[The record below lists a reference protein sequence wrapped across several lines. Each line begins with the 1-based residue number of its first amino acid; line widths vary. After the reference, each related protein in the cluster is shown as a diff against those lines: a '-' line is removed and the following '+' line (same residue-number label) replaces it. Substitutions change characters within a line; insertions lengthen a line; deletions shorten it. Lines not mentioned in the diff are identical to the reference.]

1 MNKNSFTRIGFIL
14 AAAGSAVGL
23 GNIWKFP
30 YIAGDNGGGVF
41 VLVYLATIL
50 FIGMS
55 IFIGEVLMGSKVHK
69 DGVTAFETL
78 APEGKKYWKFS
89 GFTFLTG
96 LLILTFYAVVIGWIF
111 NYIVVSV
118 SALPIG
124 FKESE
129 TLFLG
134 LLKEDIYTQL
144 FYYTLAFIIIAFTIS
159 RGIKKGI
166 EKLNNILMPALIIIL
181 AILLVYTMQL
191 DGFMKA
197 VDFMFYP
204 NFEKF
209 NSSSI
214 IVAVGH
220 AFFTLSIG
228 MVTILTYSASI
239 GKDVNIVKASVYVV
253 AIDTLIAIV
262 AGLIIFSITFTAS
275 QEPSKGAGL
284 VFITLPA
291 IFHEMGTIGIFLSL
305 LFFVALAFAAVTSA
319 VSILEPTVRYMVE
332 RKKMDRKKATYIISS
347 VAYVIGIFAL
357 LSNTNA
363 FSESLTIG
371 SKNLFDWFDFI
382 SSAILMPLGGILVA
396 VFVGYVMDK
405 QTVRDTLI
413 PYMGNTFFNIWL
425 FMMRFVAPIAV
436 FFVMMN
442 EMGIIKLS

>member
-1 MNKNSFTRIGFIL
+1 
-14 AAAGSAVGL
+14 
-23 GNIWKFP
+23 
-30 YIAGDNGGGVF
+30 
-41 VLVYLATIL
+41 
-50 FIGMS
+50 
-55 IFIGEVLMGSKVHK
+55 
-69 DGVTAFETL
+69 
-78 APEGKKYWKFS
+78 
-89 GFTFLTG
+89 
-96 LLILTFYAVVIGWIF
+96 
-111 NYIVVSV
+111 
-118 SALPIG
+118 
-124 FKESE
+124 
-129 TLFLG
+129 
-134 LLKEDIYTQL
+134 
-144 FYYTLAFIIIAFTIS
+144 
-159 RGIKKGI
+159 
-166 EKLNNILMPALIIIL
+166 MPALIIIL

-305 LFFVALAFAAVTSA
+305 LFFIALAFAAVTSA

-396 VFVGYVMDK
+396 VFVGYIMDK

-425 FMMRFVAPIAV
+425 FMMRYVAPIAV